1 VTVDPAG
8 AARQLG
14 RRRLLAA
21 LRRLHRREPL
31 KADHRL
37 DAVIAEARADPGERR
52 PGGHRGAG
60 SLRGVSDAALR
71 AEIDGLVTRGSVAR
85 DGRRV
90 RLVTHEPMLADDA
103 MRERVERLLG
113 GLRELGAD
121 PPRVDAV
128 ASRLGIPSGVLDQ
141 LRAVGELV
149 AIGEGIDLTPDVL
162 ASLMARI
169 DEMARHG
176 PLTIARVRDELR
188 TSRRHAEALLAWR
201 RSRPARAARSP
212 RSDRRRDRRGV
223 G

>member
-1 VTVDPAG
+1 MTADPDE
-8 AARQLG
+8 AALQLG

-60 SLRGVSDAALR
+60 SLRGLSDAALR
-71 AEIDGLVTRGSVAR
+71 AELEGLVTAGSVAR
-85 DGRRV
+85 AGHRV
-90 RLVTHEPMLADDA
+90 RLVTHEPMFADDA
-103 MRERVERLLG
+103 MRERVERLLA

-121 PPRVDAV
+121 PPRVSPIA
-128 ASRLGIPSGVLDQ
+128 ARLGIPSGVLDQ
-141 LRAVGELV
+141 LRAAGELV
-149 AIGEGIDLTPDVL
+149 ALGDGIDVPPDLL

-169 DEMARHG
+169 DAVARHG
-176 PLTIARVRDELR
+176 PLGVGRVRDELR
-188 TSRRHAEALLAWR
+188 TSRRSAELLLAWR
-201 RSRPARAARSP
+201 RSHSGRALRSA
-212 RSDRRRDRRGV
+212 RRRDTRGV